1 MAGKSVHIAA
11 GLRPR
16 PGKAAGQGCRARLPG
31 KAAGQGCRARLPGK
45 AAGQGCRARMPGKAA
60 GQGCRASCRARLKAA
75 RMTYITIS
83 ELADHPLF
91 KMVRHV
97 LLRPLRPELDGQDV
111 EAIILRSSLVQKLGT
126 VSE

>member
-31 KAAGQGCRARLPGK
+31 QAAGQGCRARLPGQ

-60 GQGCRASCRARLKAA
+60 GQAAGQGSRL
-75 RMTYITIS
+75 
-83 ELADHPLF
+83 P
-91 KMVRHV
+91 
-97 LLRPLRPELDGQDV
+97 G
-111 EAIILRSSLVQKLGT
+111 
-126 VSE
+126 